1 MMSNGLSRRCPVA
14 MANGLRQIGERRA
27 VSADLLDDLTGL
39 VRWQIPHQAVAIK
52 SEHRSEHHSIG
63 GLRRRLQIGELGGGE
78 ELGGERRQRPSF
90 SRTGTQSGAAH
101 GVLVCL
107 HELWRARKPRKGNA
121 AKSRA
126 PHIPAQLP
134 MAVAV

>member
-1 MMSNGLSRRCPVA
+1 MMSNGLSRRFPVA
-14 MANGLRQIGERRA
+14 MANEKTRRRMDFVRLVERRA
-27 VSADLLDDLTGL
+27 VGADLLDDLTGL
-39 VRWQIPHQAVAIK
+39 VRWQVPHQAVAIK

-121 AKSRA
+121 A
-126 PHIPAQLP
+126 
-134 MAVAV
+134 